1 MKVLPTVKNPADL
14 RNIKR
19 ELLPQLCQ
27 ELREEIIRTTSHNG
41 GHLGSSLGAVEI
53 ITALHYV
60 FHTPKDKLVFDT
72 GHQAYAHKL
81 LTGRQGKFSTI
92 RQKGGLS
99 GFPKRSESKYDDFGV
114 GHASTALSAALGMAI
129 ARDQKK
135 ADSKVIALVADG
147 ALTGGMAYEAMQNA
161 GLLATDMLVILNDNQ
176 MFISKRVGALG
187 QFLTKLLT
195 KKYVQLAE
203 EKATNFLKRF
213 DELGNNAAKL
223 AKKARSILFP
233 GTIFE
238 EMGFRYFGPV
248 NGNDIDAMIDVLE
261 SVKDVKGPVLLHVV
275 TKKGKGYPPAEEKP
289 TKFHGVGIFD
299 ADTGDTIG
307 QSDRITFTK
316 AFSDAMVKLAQA
328 DKKINAITA
337 AMPEGTG
344 LAAFREKFP
353 QRFFDVGIAE
363 EHAATFAAGLA
374 AEGLKPVVAVY
385 SSFAQRCYDQIV
397 HDIALQNLPVVFALD
412 RAGLVGEDGPTH
424 HGMFDLSFLRSTP
437 NLVLAAPADENE
449 LGHLLKTGLDSGKP
463 FVLRYPRG
471 AGFNVPVDP
480 ELKDLPIGKGVWMK
494 KGKDL
499 TLVAIGNR
507 VYPALETARLLEKK
521 GLHAGV
527 INARFV
533 KPLDTAILDEALTHS
548 PRIVT
553 LEDNSLCGGFGSA
566 VAEYLTG
573 QDRAFELLRLGL
585 PDEFV
590 EHGKVAQ
597 LQEQLGLTPEQMA
610 EKILLWSR
618 HPHEK
623 KC

>member
-1 MKVLPTVKNPADL
+1 MKVLPTVKTPADL

-19 ELLPQLCQ
+19 ELLPTLC
-27 ELREEIIRTTSHNG
+27 EEIRQEIIQTTSKNG

-60 FHTPKDKLVFDT
+60 FDTPKDKLVFDT
-72 GHQAYAHKL
+72 GHQSYAHKL
-81 LTGRQGKFSTI
+81 LTGRQGKFHSI
-92 RQKGGLS
+92 RTQGGLS

-135 ADSKVIALVADG
+135 SDARVVALVADG
-147 ALTGGMAYEAMQNA
+147 ALTGGMSYEAMQNA
-161 GLLATDMLVILNDNQ
+161 GLLGSDMLVILNDNQ

-187 QFLTKLLT
+187 QLLTKLLT

-203 EKATNFLKRF
+203 EKASRFLKQF

-223 AKKARSILFP
+223 AKRARSILFP

-238 EMGFRYFGPV
+238 EMGFRYYGPV
-248 NGNDIDAMIDVLE
+248 NGNDIEAMIDVLE
-261 SVKDVKGPVLLHVV
+261 SVKEVKGPVLLHVV
-275 TKKGKGYPPAEEKP
+275 TKKGKGYTPAEEKP
-289 TKFHGVGIFD
+289 TKFHGIGIFD

-307 QSDRITFTK
+307 KSNCITFTK
-316 AFSDAMVKLAQA
+316 AFSDTIVKLAQD
-328 DKKINAITA
+328 DKKINASTA
-337 AMPEGTG
+337 AMPDGPGVDE
-344 LAAFREKFP
+344 FRHTYP

-374 AEGLKPVVAVY
+374 AEGMKPVVAVY

-424 HGMFDLSFLRSTP
+424 HGAYDLSFLRSTP
-437 NLVLAAPADENE
+437 NLIIAAPADENE
-449 LGHLLKTGLDSGKP
+449 LQHLLKTAVDSGKP

-471 AGFNVPVDP
+471 SGFGVKMDDEPQA
-480 ELKDLPIGKGVWMK
+480 LPIGKGVWLK
-494 KGKDL
+494 KGNDL
-499 TLVAIGNR
+499 TIVAVGNR
-507 VYPALETARLLEKK
+507 VHPALETAELLRKK
-521 GLHAGV
+521 GVDAGV

-533 KPLDTAILDEALTHS
+533 KPLDTEILEQALKSS

-553 LEDNSLCGGFGSA
+553 VEDNSLCGGFGSA
-566 VAEYLTG
+566 VAEYLTA
-573 QDRAFELLRLGL
+573 QEKPFKLLRLGL

-590 EHGKVAQ
+590 EHGKVTQ
-597 LQEQLGLTPEQMA
+597 LYDQLGLSPKTMTEQ
-610 EKILLWSR
+610 ILKWG
-618 HPHEK
+618 K
-623 KC
+623 

>member
-19 ELLPQLCQ
+19 ELLPQLCEEIRQ
-27 ELREEIIRTTSHNG
+27 ELIQTTSKNG

-60 FHTPKDKLVFDT
+60 FDTPKDKIVFDT

-81 LTGRQGKFSTI
+81 LTGRQGKFHTI
-92 RQKGGLS
+92 RTKGGLS
-99 GFPKRSESKYDDFGV
+99 GFPKRSESKYDTFGV

-135 ADSKVIALVADG
+135 SDSKVIALVADG

-176 MFISKRVGALG
+176 MFISQRVGQLG
-187 QFLTKLLT
+187 KLLTKLLT

-203 EKATNFLKRF
+203 EKATTFLKRF
-213 DELGNNAAKL
+213 DDVGNNAAKL
-223 AKKARSILFP
+223 AKRARSILFP

-261 SVKDVKGPVLLHVV
+261 SVKEVKGPVLLHVV

-289 TKFHGVGIFD
+289 TKFHGIGIFD

-307 QSDRITFTK
+307 KSDRITFTK
-316 AFSDAMVKLAQA
+316 AFSDAIVKLAKD

-344 LAAFREKFP
+344 LSAFREQFP
-353 QRFFDVGIAE
+353 ERFFDVGIAE

-385 SSFAQRCYDQIV
+385 SSFMQRCYDQLV

-424 HGMFDLSFLRSTP
+424 HGAFDLSFLRSTP
-437 NLVLAAPADENE
+437 NVIIAAPADENE
-449 LGHLLKTGLDSGKP
+449 LGHLLKTALDSGKP

-471 AGFNVPVDP
+471 AGFNVPVDK
-480 ELKDLPIGKGVWMK
+480 ELKALPVGKGVWLK
-494 KGKDL
+494 KGKDV
-499 TLVAIGNR
+499 TIAAIGNM
-507 VYPALETARLLEKK
+507 VHPALQAAALLTEK
-521 GLHAGV
+521 GVDAGV
-527 INARFV
+527 INMRFV
-533 KPLDTAILDEALTHS
+533 KPLDTKILDEALKNS
-548 PRIVT
+548 PRLVT
-553 LEDNSLCGGFGSA
+553 VEDNALCGGFGSA
-566 VAEYLTG
+566 IAEYVTA
-573 QDRAFELLRLGL
+573 QKKPFELLRLGL

-590 EHGKVAQ
+590 EHGKVSL
-597 LQEQLGLTPEQMA
+597 LQEQLGLTPQKMA
-610 EKILLWSR
+610 EKISNWS
-618 HPHEK
+618 K
-623 KC
+623 

>member
-1 MKVLPTVKNPADL
+1 MKVLPTVKTPADL

-19 ELLPQLCQ
+19 ELLPELCR
-27 ELREEIIRTTSHNG
+27 EIREEIIRTTSKNG

-60 FHTPKDKLVFDT
+60 FDTPKDKLVFDT

-81 LTGRQGKFSTI
+81 LTGRQGKFHTI

-99 GFPKRSESKYDDFGV
+99 GFPKRSESKYDEFGV

-135 ADSKVIALVADG
+135 SDAKVVALVADG

-223 AKKARSILFP
+223 AKRARSILFP

-261 SVKDVKGPVLLHVV
+261 NVKNVKGPVLLHVV
-275 TKKGKGYPPAEEKP
+275 TKKGKGYAPAEEKP

-307 QSDRITFTK
+307 KSDRITFTK
-316 AFSDAMVKLAQA
+316 AFSDAMMKLAKS
-328 DKKINAITA
+328 DKRINAITA

-344 LAAFREKFP
+344 LAEFRQTYPE
-353 QRFFDVGIAE
+353 RFFDVGIAE

-374 AEGLKPVVAVY
+374 AEGLVPVVAVY

-397 HDIALQNLPVVFALD
+397 HDVALQNLPVIFALD

-424 HGMFDLSFLRSTP
+424 HGAYDLSFLRSTP
-437 NLVLAAPADENE
+437 NLIIAAPADENE
-449 LGHLLKTGLDSGKP
+449 LGHMLKTAVEERKP

-471 AGFNVPVDP
+471 AGFNVPADQ
-480 ELKDLPIGKGVWMK
+480 ELKTLPVGKGIWLK

-499 TLVAIGNR
+499 TIAAIGNM
-507 VYPALETARLLEKK
+507 VHPALETAELLKEK
-521 GLHAGV
+521 GVDAGV

-533 KPLDTAILDEALTHS
+533 KPLDTDILNEALKKS
-548 PRIVT
+548 PLVVT
-553 LEDNSLCGGFGSA
+553 MEDNALCGGFGSA
-566 VAEYLTG
+566 AAEYLT
-573 QDRAFELLRLGL
+573 QQNKPFRLLRLGL

-590 EHGKVAQ
+590 EHGKAA
-597 LQEQLGLTPEQMA
+597 LLHEQLGLTPQHMA
-610 EKILLWSR
+610 EKILKWS
-618 HPHEK
+618 K
-623 KC
+623 

>member
-1 MKVLPTVKNPADL
+1 MKILSTVKTPADL
-14 RNIKR
+14 RLIKR
-19 ELLPQLCQ
+19 ELLPQLC
-27 ELREEIIRTTSHNG
+27 EEIRQEIIHTTSKNG

-60 FHTPKDKLVFDT
+60 FDTPKDKIVFDT
-72 GHQAYAHKL
+72 GHQSYAHKL
-81 LTGRQGKFSTI
+81 LTGRQSKFHTI
-92 RQKGGLS
+92 RQKDGLS
-99 GFPKRSESKYDDFGV
+99 GFPKRSESKYDTFGV

-129 ARDQKK
+129 ARDQKRSD
-135 ADSKVIALVADG
+135 AKVIALVADG

-176 MFISKRVGALG
+176 MFISQRVGQLG
-187 QFLTKLLT
+187 KLLTKLLT

-213 DELGNNAAKL
+213 DDLGNNAAKL

-248 NGNDIDAMIDVLE
+248 NGNDIDAMIDVLQ
-261 SVKDVKGPVLLHVV
+261 SVKEIKGPVLLHVV
-275 TKKGKGYPPAEEKP
+275 TKKGKGYPPAEQKP
-289 TKFHGVGIFD
+289 TKFHGIGIFD

-307 QSDRITFTK
+307 KNDRITFTK
-316 AFSDAMVKLAQA
+316 AFSDAIVKLAKA

-344 LAAFREKFP
+344 LAAFREEFP

-385 SSFAQRCYDQIV
+385 SSFMQRCYDQLV

-424 HGMFDLSFLRSTP
+424 HGAFDLSFLRSTP
-437 NLVLAAPADENE
+437 NIILAAPADENE
-449 LGHLLKTGLDSGKP
+449 LGHMLKTGLDSGKP
-463 FVLRYPRG
+463 FILRYPRG
-471 AGFNVPVDP
+471 AGFNVPVD
-480 ELKDLPIGKGVWMK
+480 EKLKELPIGKGVWLK

-499 TLVAIGNR
+499 TIVAIGNM
-507 VYPALETARLLEKK
+507 VHPALHTAELLAKN
-521 GLHAGV
+521 GLDVGV
-527 INARFV
+527 INARYV
-533 KPLDTAILDEALTHS
+533 KPLDTKIIAEALAVSSHL
-548 PRIVT
+548 VT
-553 LEDNSLCGGFGSA
+553 VEDNALCGGFGSA

-573 QDRAFELLRLGL
+573 QDKPFKLLRLGL
-585 PDEFV
+585 PDKFV
-590 EHGKVAQ
+590 EHGKVTL
-597 LQEQLGLTPEQMA
+597 LQEQLGLTAEKMA
-610 EKILLWSR
+610 EKIQKWS
-618 HPHEK
+618 K
-623 KC
+623 QS

>member
-27 ELREEIIRTTSHNG
+27 ELRGEIIRTTSHNG

-60 FHTPKDKLVFDT
+60 FNTPKDKLVFDT

-374 AEGLKPVVAVY
+374 AEGLKPVVALY

-573 QDRAFELLRLGL
+573 QDLAFELLRLGL

-597 LQEQLGLTPEQMA
+597 LQEQLGLMPEQMA

-618 HPHEK
+618 QPHEK

>member
-1 MKVLPTVKNPADL
+1 MKVLSTVKNPADL

-19 ELLPQLCQ
+19 ELLPQLC
-27 ELREEIIRTTSHNG
+27 EEIRQEIIHTTSQNG

-60 FHTPKDKLVFDT
+60 FDTPKDRIVFDT
-72 GHQAYAHKL
+72 GHQSYAHKL
-81 LTGRQGKFSTI
+81 LTGRQGKFHSI
-92 RQKGGLS
+92 RQKDGLS
-99 GFPKRSESKYDDFGV
+99 GFPKRSESKYDTFGV

-129 ARDQKK
+129 ARDQKHSD
-135 ADSKVIALVADG
+135 AKVIALVADG

-176 MFISKRVGALG
+176 MFISQRVGQLG
-187 QFLTKLLT
+187 KFLTKLLT

-213 DELGNNAAKL
+213 DDLGNNAAML

-248 NGNDIDAMIDVLE
+248 NGNDIDAMIDVLQ
-261 SVKDVKGPVLLHVV
+261 SVKDIKGPVLLHVV
-275 TKKGKGYPPAEEKP
+275 TKKGKGYPPAEQKP
-289 TKFHGVGIFD
+289 TKFHGIGMFD

-307 QSDRITFTK
+307 KSDRITFTK
-316 AFSDAMVKLAQA
+316 AFSDAIVKLAKA

-344 LAAFREKFP
+344 LAAFREEFP

-385 SSFAQRCYDQIV
+385 SSFMQRCYDQLV

-424 HGMFDLSFLRSTP
+424 HGAFDLSFLRSTP
-437 NLVLAAPADENE
+437 NIILAAPADENE
-449 LGHLLKTGLDSGKP
+449 LGHMLKTGLDCGKP
-463 FVLRYPRG
+463 FILRYPRG
-471 AGFNVPVDP
+471 AGFNIPVEP
-480 ELKDLPIGKGVWMK
+480 ELKSLSIGKAIRLK
-494 KGKDL
+494 EGKDL
-499 TLVAIGNR
+499 TILAIGNM
-507 VYPALETARLLEKK
+507 VHPALHASQLLEQK
-521 GLHAGV
+521 GIAAGV

-533 KPLDTAILDEALTHS
+533 KPLDTKIIEQALAIS
-548 PRIVT
+548 PRLVT
-553 LEDNSLCGGFGSA
+553 VEDNALCGGFGSA

-573 QDRAFELLRLGL
+573 QEKPFKLLRLGL
-585 PDEFV
+585 PDKFV
-590 EHGKVAQ
+590 EHGKVSL
-597 LQEQLGLTPEQMA
+597 LQDQLGLTAEKMA
-610 EKILLWSR
+610 EKIHKWSN
-618 HPHEK
+618 
-623 KC
+623 

>member
-1 MKVLPTVKNPADL
+1 MKVLPTVKTPADL

-27 ELREEIIRTTSHNG
+27 EIREEIIKTTSKNG

-60 FHTPKDKLVFDT
+60 FNTPKDKLVFDT

-92 RQKGGLS
+92 RTKGGLS
-99 GFPKRSESKYDDFGV
+99 GFPKRSESKYDEFGV

-129 ARDQKK
+129 ARDQKNLD
-135 ADSKVIALVADG
+135 AKVIALVADG

-203 EKATNFLKRF
+203 EKATKFLKRF

-223 AKKARSILFP
+223 AKRARSILFP

-261 SVKDVKGPVLLHVV
+261 SVKEVKGPVLLHVV
-275 TKKGKGYPPAEEKP
+275 TKKGKGYTPAEEKP
-289 TKFHGVGIFD
+289 TKFHGIGMFD

-307 QSDRITFTK
+307 KSDRITFTK
-316 AFSDAMVKLAQA
+316 AFSDAIVKLAKA

-344 LAAFREKFP
+344 LDEFRHTFP

-385 SSFAQRCYDQIV
+385 SSFTQRCYDQIV

-424 HGMFDLSFLRSTP
+424 HGAFDLSFLRSTP
-437 NLVLAAPADENE
+437 NLIIAAPADENE
-449 LGHLLKTGLDSGKP
+449 LGHLLKTALDSGKP

-471 AGFNVPVDP
+471 AGFNVEVEK
-480 ELKDLPIGKGVWMK
+480 ELKDLPIGKGQWLK

-499 TLVAIGNR
+499 TIVAIGNR
-507 VYPALETARLLEKK
+507 VHPALEAAQLLKEK
-521 GLHAGV
+521 GIDAGV

-533 KPLDTAILDEALTHS
+533 KPLDSAVIDEALQVS
-548 PRIVT
+548 PRLVT
-553 LEDNSLCGGFGSA
+553 VEDNALCGGFGSA

-573 QDRAFELLRLGL
+573 QDKPFHLLRLGL

-597 LQEQLGLTPEQMA
+597 LYEQLGLTPEKMA
-610 EKILLWSR
+610 EEIQHWSK
-618 HPHEK
+618 HHEK
-623 KC
+623 TR

>member
-1 MKVLPTVKNPADL
+1 MKVLSTVKTPADL

-19 ELLPQLCQ
+19 ELLPQLCE
-27 ELREEIIRTTSHNG
+27 ELRQEIIQTTSKNG
-41 GHLGSSLGAVEI
+41 GHLGSSLGAVET

-60 FHTPKDKLVFDT
+60 FDTPKDKIVFDT

-81 LTGRQGKFSTI
+81 LTGRQGKFHTI
-92 RQKGGLS
+92 RTHGGLS
-99 GFPKRSESKYDDFGV
+99 GFPKRSESKYDTFGV

-135 ADSKVIALVADG
+135 SDAKVIALVADG

-161 GLLATDMLVILNDNQ
+161 GLLATDLLVILNDNQ
-176 MFISKRVGALG
+176 MFISQRVGQLG
-187 QFLTKLLT
+187 KFLTKLLT

-203 EKATNFLKRF
+203 EKASNFLKRF

-248 NGNDIDAMIDVLE
+248 NGNDIDAMIDVLQ
-261 SVKDVKGPVLLHVV
+261 SVKEIKGPVLLHIV

-289 TKFHGVGIFD
+289 TKFHGIGMFD
-299 ADTGDTIG
+299 ADTGDTI
-307 QSDRITFTK
+307 SKNNTITFTK
-316 AFSDAMVKLAQA
+316 AFSDAIVKLAQE

-344 LAAFREKFP
+344 LAAFREAFP

-385 SSFAQRCYDQIV
+385 SSFMQRCYDQLV

-424 HGMFDLSFLRSTP
+424 HGAFDLSFLRSTP
-437 NLVLAAPADENE
+437 NIVLAAPADENE
-449 LGHLLKTGLDSGKP
+449 LGHMLKTGLDCAKP
-463 FVLRYPRG
+463 FILRYPRG
-471 AGFNVPVDP
+471 AGFDVKLDDK
-480 ELKDLPIGKGVWMK
+480 LKNLPIGKGIWMQP
-494 KGKDL
+494 GKDV
-499 TLVAIGNR
+499 TIVAIGNMVHPSLR
-507 VYPALETARLLEKK
+507 AAELLGKQ
-521 GLHAGV
+521 GIRAGV

-533 KPLDTAILDEALTHS
+533 KPLDTAILDEALKIS
-548 PRIVT
+548 PRIITV
-553 LEDNSLCGGFGSA
+553 EDNALCGGFGSA

-573 QDRAFELLRLGL
+573 QDKPFKLLRLGL
-585 PDEFV
+585 PDKFV
-590 EHGKVAQ
+590 EHGKVAL
-597 LQEQLGLTPEQMA
+597 LQEQLGLTPQKMA
-610 EKILLWSR
+610 EQIHAWS
-618 HPHEK
+618 K
-623 KC
+623 

>member
-1 MKVLPTVKNPADL
+1 MKVLPTVKTPADL

-19 ELLPQLCQ
+19 ELLPTLC
-27 ELREEIIRTTSHNG
+27 EEIRQEIIQTTSKNG

-60 FHTPKDKLVFDT
+60 FNTPKDKLVFDT

-81 LTGRQGKFSTI
+81 LTDRQSQFHSI
-92 RQKGGLS
+92 RTKGGLS

-135 ADSKVIALVADG
+135 SDARIVALVADG
-147 ALTGGMAYEAMQNA
+147 ALTGGMSYEAMQNA
-161 GLLATDMLVILNDNQ
+161 GLLGSDMLVILNDNQ

-187 QFLTKLLT
+187 QLLTKLLT

-203 EKATNFLKRF
+203 EKAASFLKQF

-223 AKKARSILFP
+223 AKRARSILFP

-238 EMGFRYFGPV
+238 EMGFRYYGPV
-248 NGNDIDAMIDVLE
+248 NGNDIEAMIEVLE
-261 SVKDVKGPVLLHVV
+261 SVKEIKGPVLLHVV
-275 TKKGKGYPPAEEKP
+275 TKKGKGYTPAEEKP
-289 TKFHGVGIFD
+289 TKFHGIGIFD

-307 QSDRITFTK
+307 KASCITFTK
-316 AFSDAMVKLAQA
+316 AFSDTIVKLAKE
-328 DKKINAITA
+328 DKTINAITA

-344 LAAFREKFP
+344 LDEFRHTYPE
-353 QRFFDVGIAE
+353 RFFDVGIAE

-374 AEGLKPVVAVY
+374 AEGMKPVVAVY

-424 HGMFDLSFLRSTP
+424 HGAYDLSFLRSTP
-437 NLVLAAPADENE
+437 NLIIAAPADENE
-449 LGHLLKTGLDSGKP
+449 LQHMLKTGVNCGKP
-463 FVLRYPRG
+463 YVLRYPRG
-471 AGFNVPVDP
+471 SGFGVKIDE
-480 ELKDLPIGKGVWMK
+480 ELQDLPIGKGVWLK
-494 KGKDL
+494 KGNDL
-499 TLVAIGNR
+499 TIVAVGNR
-507 VYPALETARLLEKK
+507 VHPALETAELLRKK
-521 GLHAGV
+521 GIDAGV

-533 KPLDTAILDEALTHS
+533 KPLDTDILDQALKGS

-553 LEDNSLCGGFGSA
+553 VEDNSLCGGFGSA
-566 VAEYLTG
+566 VAEYLTS
-573 QDRAFELLRLGL
+573 QEKPFKLLRLGL

-590 EHGKVAQ
+590 EHGKVSQ
-597 LQEQLGLTPEQMA
+597 LFEQLGLTPQKMTEQ
-610 EKILLWSR
+610 ILKWG
-618 HPHEK
+618 K
-623 KC
+623 

>member
-1 MKVLPTVKNPADL
+1 MKVLPTVKNPSDL

-19 ELLPQLCQ
+19 ELLPQLC
-27 ELREEIIRTTSHNG
+27 EEIRQEIIHTTSKNG

-60 FHTPKDKLVFDT
+60 FDTPKDKIVFDT
-72 GHQAYAHKL
+72 GHQSYAHKL
-81 LTGRQGKFSTI
+81 LTGRQGKFRTI
-92 RQKGGLS
+92 RTKGGLS
-99 GFPKRSESKYDDFGV
+99 GFPKRSESKYDTFGV

-135 ADSKVIALVADG
+135 SDSKVIALVADG

-176 MFISKRVGALG
+176 MFISQRVGQLG
-187 QFLTKLLT
+187 KVLTTLLT

-213 DELGNNAAKL
+213 DDVGNNAAKL
-223 AKKARSILFP
+223 AKRARAILFP

-248 NGNDIDAMIDVLE
+248 NGNDIDAMIDVLQ
-261 SVKDVKGPVLLHVV
+261 SVKEVKGPVLLHVV

-289 TKFHGVGIFD
+289 TKFHGIGIFD

-307 QSDRITFTK
+307 KSDRITFTK
-316 AFSDAMVKLAQA
+316 AFSDAIVKLAKI

-344 LAAFREKFP
+344 LAAFRAEFP
-353 QRFFDVGIAE
+353 ERFFDVGIAE

-385 SSFAQRCYDQIV
+385 SSFMQRCFDQLV
-397 HDIALQNLPVVFALD
+397 HDIALQDLPVVFALD

-424 HGMFDLSFLRSTP
+424 HGAFDLSFLRSTP
-437 NLVLAAPADENE
+437 NVIISAPADENE
-449 LGHLLKTGLDSGKP
+449 LGHLLKTALDSNKP

-471 AGFNVPVDP
+471 AGFNVPVDE
-480 ELKDLPIGKGVWMK
+480 ELKDLPIGKGVWLK

-499 TLVAIGNR
+499 TIAAIGNM
-507 VYPALETARLLEKK
+507 VHPALETSALLKEK
-521 GLHAGV
+521 GIEAGV
-527 INARFV
+527 INMRFV
-533 KPLDTAILDEALTHS
+533 KPLDTHILDEALTNS
-548 PRIVT
+548 PRLVSV
-553 LEDNSLCGGFGSA
+553 EDNALCGGFGSA
-566 VAEYLTG
+566 IAEYITV
-573 QDRAFELLRLGL
+573 QKKPFKLLRLGL

-590 EHGKVAQ
+590 EHGKVGL
-597 LQEQLGLTPEQMA
+597 LQEQLGLTPQKMA
-610 EKILLWSR
+610 EKIKDWS
-618 HPHEK
+618 K
-623 KC
+623 Q

>member
-1 MKVLPTVKNPADL
+1 MKVLPTVKNAADL

-19 ELLPQLCQ
+19 ELLPKLC
-27 ELREEIIRTTSHNG
+27 EEIRQEIIQTTSKNG

-60 FHTPKDKLVFDT
+60 FDTPKDKIVFDT
-72 GHQAYAHKL
+72 GHQSYAHKL
-81 LTGRQGKFSTI
+81 LTGRQGKFHTI
-92 RQKGGLS
+92 RTKGGLS
-99 GFPKRSESKYDDFGV
+99 GFPKRSESKYDTFGV

-135 ADSKVIALVADG
+135 SDSKVIALVADG

-176 MFISKRVGALG
+176 MFISQRVGQLG

-213 DELGNNAAKL
+213 DDLGNNAAKL

-248 NGNDIDAMIDVLE
+248 NGNDIDAMIDVLQ
-261 SVKDVKGPVLLHVV
+261 SVKEVKGPVLLHVV
-275 TKKGKGYPPAEEKP
+275 TKKGKGYPPAEQKP
-289 TKFHGVGIFD
+289 TKFHGIGMFD
-299 ADTGDTIG
+299 ADTGDTI
-307 QSDRITFTK
+307 SKNNATTFTK
-316 AFSDAMVKLAQA
+316 AFSDAIVKLAKA

-344 LAAFREKFP
+344 LAAFREEFP

-385 SSFAQRCYDQIV
+385 SSFMQRCYDQFV

-424 HGMFDLSFLRSTP
+424 HGSFDLSFLRSTP
-437 NLVLAAPADENE
+437 NVIIAAPADENE
-449 LGHLLKTGLDSGKP
+449 LGHLLKTAFDSERP

-471 AGFNVPVDP
+471 AGFNVPVDDK
-480 ELKDLPIGKGVWMK
+480 LKALPIGKGVWLK

-499 TLVAIGNR
+499 TIAAIGNM
-507 VYPALETARLLEKK
+507 VHPTLHAAQLLQEK
-521 GLHAGV
+521 GIDAGV
-527 INARFV
+527 INMRFV
-533 KPLDTAILDEALTHS
+533 KPLDNQILEEALKQS
-548 PRIVT
+548 PRLVT
-553 LEDNSLCGGFGSA
+553 VEDNALCGGFGSA
-566 VAEYLTG
+566 VAEYLTE
-573 QDRAFELLRLGL
+573 QKKPFHLLRLGL
-585 PDEFV
+585 PDKFV
-590 EHGKVAQ
+590 EHGKVAL
-597 LQEQLGLTPEQMA
+597 LQDQLGLTPEKMA
-610 EKILLWSR
+610 EKIHTWS
-618 HPHEK
+618 K
-623 KC
+623 K

>member
-1 MKVLPTVKNPADL
+1 MKVLPTVKTPADL

-19 ELLPQLCQ
+19 ELLPELCR
-27 ELREEIIRTTSHNG
+27 EIREEIIRTTSKNG

-53 ITALHYV
+53 IAALHYV
-60 FHTPKDKLVFDT
+60 FDTPKDKLVFDT

-81 LTGRQGKFSTI
+81 LTGRQGKFHTI

-99 GFPKRSESKYDDFGV
+99 GFPKRSESKYDQFGV

-135 ADSKVIALVADG
+135 SDAKVVALVADG

-161 GLLATDMLVILNDNQ
+161 GLLSTDMLVILNDNQ

-223 AKKARSILFP
+223 AKRARSILFP

-261 SVKDVKGPVLLHVV
+261 NVKNVKGPVLLHVV
-275 TKKGKGYPPAEEKP
+275 TKKGKGYAPAEEKP

-307 QSDRITFTK
+307 KSDRITFTK
-316 AFSDAMVKLAQA
+316 AFSDAMIKLAKS
-328 DKKINAITA
+328 DKRINAITA

-344 LAAFREKFP
+344 LAEFRQTYPE
-353 QRFFDVGIAE
+353 RFFDVGIAE

-374 AEGLKPVVAVY
+374 AEGLIPVVAVY

-397 HDIALQNLPVVFALD
+397 HDVALQNLPVIFALD

-424 HGMFDLSFLRSTP
+424 HGAYDLSFLRSTP
-437 NLVLAAPADENE
+437 NLIIAAPADENE
-449 LGHLLKTGLDSGKP
+449 LGHMLKTAVEEQKP

-471 AGFNVPVDP
+471 AGFNVPADK
-480 ELKDLPIGKGVWMK
+480 ELQTLPVGKGVWLK

-499 TLVAIGNR
+499 TIAAIGNM
-507 VYPALETARLLEKK
+507 VHPALETAKLLKEK
-521 GLHAGV
+521 GLDAGV

-533 KPLDTAILDEALTHS
+533 KPLDMDILNEALKKS
-548 PRIVT
+548 PLVVT
-553 LEDNSLCGGFGSA
+553 MEDNALCGGFGSA
-566 VAEYLTG
+566 AAEYLT
-573 QDRAFELLRLGL
+573 QQSKPFRLLRFGL

-590 EHGKVAQ
+590 EHGKAA
-597 LQEQLGLTPEQMA
+597 LLHEQLGLTPKHMA
-610 EKILLWSR
+610 EKILKWS
-618 HPHEK
+618 K
-623 KC
+623 

>member
-1 MKVLPTVKNPADL
+1 MKVLPTVKTPADL

-19 ELLPQLCQ
+19 ELLPQLCE
-27 ELREEIIRTTSHNG
+27 ELRQEIIQTTSKNG

-60 FHTPKDKLVFDT
+60 FDTPKDKIVFDT

-81 LTGRQGKFSTI
+81 LTGRQGKFHTI
-92 RQKGGLS
+92 RTHGGLS
-99 GFPKRSESKYDDFGV
+99 GFPKRSESKYDTFGV

-129 ARDQKK
+129 ARDQKH
-135 ADSKVIALVADG
+135 ANFKVIALVADG

-176 MFISKRVGALG
+176 MFISQRVGQLG
-187 QFLTKLLT
+187 QLLTKLLT

-213 DELGNNAAKL
+213 DDLGNNAAKL

-248 NGNDIDAMIDVLE
+248 NGNDINAMIDVLQ
-261 SVKDVKGPVLLHVV
+261 SVKQVKGPVLLHVV
-275 TKKGKGYPPAEEKP
+275 TKKGKGYPPAEQKP
-289 TKFHGVGIFD
+289 TKFHGIGIFD

-307 QSDRITFTK
+307 KSDRITFTR
-316 AFSDAMVKLAQA
+316 AFSDAMLQLAKA
-328 DKKINAITA
+328 DSKINAITA

-344 LAAFREKFP
+344 LASFREEFP

-385 SSFAQRCYDQIV
+385 SSFMQRCYDQLV
-397 HDIALQNLPVVFALD
+397 HDIALQDLPVVFALD

-424 HGMFDLSFLRSTP
+424 HGAFDMSFLRSTP
-437 NLVLAAPADENE
+437 NLIIAAPADENE
-449 LGHLLKTGLDSGKP
+449 LGHMLKTGLDSHKP

-471 AGFNVPVDP
+471 AGFNVKVDKV
-480 ELKDLPIGKGVWMK
+480 LKAMPIGRGIWLKQ
-494 KGKDL
+494 GKDV
-499 TLVAIGNR
+499 TIVAIGNM
-507 VYPALETARLLEKK
+507 VHPALHTAELLAQK
-521 GLHAGV
+521 GIQAGV

-533 KPLDTAILDEALTHS
+533 KPLDTKILEQALAVS
-548 PRIVT
+548 PRVVT
-553 LEDNSLCGGFGSA
+553 IEDNALCGGFGTA

-573 QDRAFELLRLGL
+573 QKKPFQLLRLGL
-585 PDEFV
+585 PDKFV
-590 EHGKVAQ
+590 EHGKVAV
-597 LQEQLGLTPEQMA
+597 LQEQVGLTPEQMA
-610 EKILLWSR
+610 KKIHAWSN
-618 HPHEK
+618 
-623 KC
+623 